1 MKVRL
6 QFFSQL
12 KDLAGTANLNVDL
25 AAGATVSDLL
35 KTLYERAPAF
45 REHDSSILVGIGVEF
60 VDRNYVIKPGDEV
73 AIMPPVQGG

>member
-6 QFFSQL
+6 QLFSQL
-12 KDLAGTANLNVDL
+12 KDLAGTADLNVDL

-35 KTLYERAPAF
+35 KAFYERAPAL
-45 REHDSSILVGIGVEF
+45 REHDGSILVGVGVEF
-60 VDRNYVIKPGDEV
+60 VDRNYVIKLGDEI